1 MIFDIND
8 LRTEYEKLLELVKE
22 QQQIDEQWNEA
33 IRKFYQ
39 QKLEDYEKE
48 QIKLQRIMSV

>member
-48 QIKLQRIMSV
+48 LIKL